1 MFNVDVWHYGVMPLP
16 HLVEEAIMDHEKALS
31 ILQALSGGTDPFT
44 GEPFPAASIYQHPDV
59 VRALFQA
66 VRALEAAVAVQ
77 KRQASR
83 PAAGN
88 SGKPWSK
95 DEDDKL
101 VAAFDKGRSI
111 DDLADAHARSRLAIE
126 ARLARF
132 GRVPMPPGVRAIAGV
147 TAREEIRTQYSA
159 RN

>member
-1 MFNVDVWHYGVMPLP
+1 
-16 HLVEEAIMDHEKALS
+16 MDHEKALS

-77 KRQASR
+77 KRHASR

-88 SGKPWSK
+88 SGKPWSLITGHFTGTPNGGYAQAVH
-95 DEDDKL
+95 D
-101 VAAFDKGRSI
+101 
-111 DDLADAHARSRLAIE
+111 H
-126 ARLARF
+126 
-132 GRVPMPPGVRAIAGV
+132 IANL
-147 TAREEIRTQYSA
+147 Q
-159 RN
+159 